1 MNYVNRERL
10 QKIHEASMRML
21 ERTGMKYHNPKAIEI
36 LKDHGIRVEGNVA
49 YFTEE
54 QLMYWARKAPSTFTL
69 YARNPKHNIVIGGS
83 NVNPAPLYGCAH
95 IADKNGVKR
104 QATIEDYVNYAKLF
118 HANDDFHV
126 DGGLMVQPF
135 DVPIPSSCL
144 SMFYATYTH
153 SDKAMFCVAGKEE
166 YMDAMLKAAEVAYGG
181 KEELLRHPHLI
192 TIVNANTPLQL
203 DVMMTD
209 VLIKFAEY
217 GQPIV
222 IAPCDMAGSTSPVT
236 LAGTIAMSTAE
247 ALATIALA
255 QMVRPGTPVVMGS
268 QSTTADM
275 KTGQIAIGAP
285 EGALC
290 YRYLGQM
297 AKFYQLPSRAG
308 GALTDSKVV
317 DTQAGIEA
325 YMTFLACCQNEV
337 NFIIHSA
344 GILDGYAYTSY
355 EKVISDFEVVRY
367 VLRYLR
373 EFDINEDT
381 IPLDLID
388 EVGHDGEYLT
398 KDHTFQ
404 YCHTEPLAPTLC
416 SRGNVQDA
424 AHQYELNIEKR
435 YAQLMEAYQ
444 EKAPVCDQEV
454 LNKIKDIFV
463 EQGIDRELLD
473 KIEAM

>member
-1 MNYVNRERL
+1 MQERL

-21 ERTGMKYHNPKAIEI
+21 AETGMKYHNPKAIEI
-36 LKDHGIRVEGNVA
+36 LKAHDIRVEGNVA

-54 QLMYWARKAPSTFTL
+54 QLMYWVRKAPSCFTL
-69 YARNPKHNIVIGGS
+69 YARNPKYNMTIGGDE
-83 NVNPAPLYGCAH
+83 VNPVPLYGCAH

-104 QATIEDYVNYAKLF
+104 QATIQDYVNYAKLF
-118 HANDDFHV
+118 HANDDFKI

-153 SDKAMFCVAGKEE
+153 SDKALFCVAGKEQ
-166 YMDAMLKAAEVAYGG
+166 YMDAMLKAAEVAFGS
-181 KEELLRHPHLI
+181 KEELIAHPRLI

-203 DVMMTD
+203 DIMMTD

-217 GQPIV
+217 GQPLV

-275 KTGQIAIGAP
+275 KSGQIAIGSP

-290 YRYLGQM
+290 YRYLGLM

-308 GALTDSKVV
+308 GALTDSKIV
-317 DTQAGIEA
+317 DAQAGMESF
-325 YMTFLACCQNEV
+325 MTFLACAQNKV

-373 EFDINEDT
+373 EFEINDDT
-381 IPLDLID
+381 IPQELIK

-398 KDHTFQ
+398 KDHTFMH
-404 YCHTEPLAPTLC
+404 CHTEPLAPQLC
-416 SRGNVQDA
+416 SRGNVKDPSC
-424 AHQYELNIEKR
+424 QYQLNIEKR
-435 YAQLMEAYQ
+435 YDQLMARYEETAPECDEAI
-444 EKAPVCDQEV
+444 
-454 LNKIKDIFV
+454 LTKIKDILA
-463 EQGIDRELLD
+463 EQGIEKALLD
-473 KIEAM
+473 SIEKM

>member
-1 MNYVNRERL
+1 MKERC
-10 QKIHEASMRML
+10 QKIHEGAMRML

-36 LKDHGIRVEGNVA
+36 LKANGIRCEGNVA

-54 QLMYWARKAPSTFTL
+54 QLMYWVRKAPSTFTL

-83 NVNPAPLYGCAH
+83 HVNPAPLYGCAH

-104 QATIEDYVNYAKLF
+104 QATMQDYVNYAKMF

-153 SDKAMFCVAGKEE
+153 SDKALFCVAGKEE
-166 YMDAMLKAAEVAYGG
+166 YMEAMFKAGEIAFGG
-181 KEELLRHPHLI
+181 KENLIAHPHMI

-203 DVMMTD
+203 DIMMTD

-217 GQPIV
+217 GQPII

-236 LAGTIAMSTAE
+236 VAGTIAMSTAE

-255 QMVRPGTPVVMGS
+255 QMVRPGTPVIMGS
-268 QSTTADM
+268 QSTVADM

-297 AKFYQLPSRAG
+297 AKFYQLPARAG
-308 GALTDSKVV
+308 GALTDSKIV
-317 DTQAGIEA
+317 DAQAGIES
-325 YMTFLACCQNEV
+325 YMTFLACAQNEV
-337 NFIIHSA
+337 NFIVHSA

-355 EKVISDFEVVRY
+355 EKVLSDFQVVRY
-367 VLRYLR
+367 VMKYLK
-373 EFDINEDT
+373 EFEINEDT

-388 EVGHDGEYLT
+388 EVGHEGEYLT
-398 KDHTFQ
+398 KDHTFMN
-404 YCHTEPLAPTLC
+404 CRNELLSPELC
-416 SRGNVQDA
+416 SRGNVEDPA
-424 AHQYELNIEKR
+424 NQYGLNTEKL
-435 YAQLMEAYQ
+435 YQKLMADYEV
-444 EKAPVCDQEV
+444 KAPALDEDILSQ
-454 LNKIKDIFV
+454 IKDILAA
-463 EQGIDRELLD
+463 QDIPRELLD
-473 KIEAM
+473 SIEKM

>member
-1 MNYVNRERL
+1 MRERL
-10 QKIHEASMRML
+10 QKIHEASMKML
-21 ERTGMKYHNPKAIEI
+21 ERTGMKYHNPKAIEV
-36 LKDHGIRVEGNVA
+36 LKANGIRVEGNVA
-49 YFTEE
+49 YFTED
-54 QLMYWARKAPSTFTL
+54 QLMYWVRKAPSSFTL
-69 YARNPKHNIVIGGS
+69 YAKNPQHNIIIGGDH
-83 NVNPAPLYGCAH
+83 VNPAPLYGCAH

-118 HANDDFHV
+118 HANDDYHV

-153 SDKAMFCVAGKEE
+153 SDKCMFCVAGKEQ
-166 YMDAMLKAAEVAYGG
+166 YMDAMLAAAEVAYGS
-181 KEELLRHPHLI
+181 KEELIKHPHLI

-209 VLIKFAEY
+209 VLLKFAEY
-217 GQPIV
+217 GQPMV

-236 LAGTIAMSTAE
+236 LAGTIAMSNAE

-255 QMVRPGTPVVMGS
+255 QMVRPGTPVIIGS

-275 KTGQIAIGAP
+275 KTGQIAIGSP

-290 YRYLGQM
+290 YRYLAQM
-297 AKFYQLPSRAG
+297 SKFYQLPSRAG

-317 DTQAGIEA
+317 DAQAGMESFLT
-325 YMTFLACCQNEV
+325 YLACCQNKV

-344 GILDGYAYTSY
+344 GILDGYSYTSY
-355 EKVISDFEVVRY
+355 EKVISDFEVIRY
-367 VLRYLR
+367 VHKYLK
-373 EFDINEDT
+373 EFEINDET

-388 EVGHDGEYLT
+388 EVGHNGEYLT

-404 YCHTEPLAPTLC
+404 YCHTEPLAPTVC
-416 SRGNVQDA
+416 SRGSVADP
-424 AHQYELNIEKR
+424 AHQYQINIEKR
-435 YAQLMEAYQ
+435 YDQLMDLYQ
-444 EKAPVCDQEV
+444 SKAPVCDQAV
-454 LNKIKDIFV
+454 LDKIKDIFTA
-463 EQGIDRELLD
+463 QGISRELLD
-473 KIEAM
+473 SIEKM

>member
-1 MNYVNRERL
+1 MLVMQERCE
-10 QKIHEASMRML
+10 KIHAASMAML
-21 ERTGMKYHNPKAIEI
+21 AKTGMKYHNPKAIEI
-36 LKDHGIRVEGNVA
+36 LKAHDIRVEGNVA

-54 QLMYWARKAPSTFTL
+54 QLMYWVRKAPSCFTL
-69 YARNPKHNIVIGGS
+69 YARNPKYNMTIGGS
-83 NVNPAPLYGCAH
+83 EVNPVPLYGCAH
-95 IADKNGVKR
+95 IADKDGNKR
-104 QATIEDYVNYAKLF
+104 QATIQDYVNYAKLF
-118 HANDDFHV
+118 HANDDFKI

-153 SDKAMFCVAGKEE
+153 SDKALFCVAGKEQ
-166 YMDAMLKAAEVAYGG
+166 YMDAMMEAAEVAFGG
-181 KEELLRHPHLI
+181 KEELLAHPHLI

-236 LAGTIAMSTAE
+236 IAGTVAMSTAE

-255 QMVRPGTPVVMGS
+255 QMVRPGTPVIMGS

-297 AKFYQLPSRAG
+297 AKFYHLPSRAG
-308 GALTDSKVV
+308 GALTDSKIV
-317 DTQAGIEA
+317 DTQAGIESF
-325 YMTFLACCQNEV
+325 MTYLACAQNEV
-337 NFIIHSA
+337 NFIIHAA

-367 VLRYLR
+367 VTRYLR

-388 EVGHDGEYLT
+388 EVGHEGEYLT
-398 KDHTFQ
+398 KDHTFMH
-404 YCHTEPLAPTLC
+404 CRTEALAPDLC
-416 SRGNVQDA
+416 SRGNVQNPA
-424 AHQYELNIEKR
+424 GQYGLNIEKK
-435 YAQLMEAYQ
+435 YAALMDKYAATAPELDADITDKMKAIL
-444 EKAPVCDQEV
+444 EK
-454 LNKIKDIFV
+454 
-463 EQGIDRELLD
+463 QGIERSLLD
-473 KIEAM
+473 AIEKM

>member
-1 MNYVNRERL
+1 MKERL

-21 ERTGMKYHNPKAIEI
+21 EKTGMKYHNPKAIEI
-36 LKDHGIRVEGNVA
+36 LKANGLRVEGNVA
-49 YFTEE
+49 YFTED
-54 QLMYWARKAPSTFTL
+54 QLMYWVRKAPSSFTL
-69 YARNPKHNIVIGGS
+69 YAKNPQHNIVIGGDH
-83 NVNPAPLYGCAH
+83 VNPAPLYGCAH

-104 QATIEDYVNYAKLF
+104 QALIQDYVNYAKLF
-118 HANDDFHV
+118 HANDDYHV

-153 SDKAMFCVAGKEE
+153 SDKCMFCVAGQEQ
-166 YMDAMLKAAEVAYGG
+166 YMDAMLDAAEVAYGS
-181 KEELLRHPHLI
+181 KDELIKHPHLI

-209 VLIKFAEY
+209 VLIKFAQY
-217 GQPIV
+217 GQPLV

-236 LAGTIAMSTAE
+236 LAGTIAMSNAE

-255 QMVRPGTPVVMGS
+255 QMVRPGTPVIIGS

-275 KTGQIAIGAP
+275 KTGQIAIGSP

-290 YRYLGQM
+290 YRYLAQM
-297 AKFYQLPSRAG
+297 SKFYQLPSRAG

-317 DTQAGIEA
+317 DAQAGMESLLT
-325 YMTFLACCQNEV
+325 YLSCCQNKV

-344 GILDGYAYTSY
+344 GILDGYSYTSY
-355 EKVISDFEVVRY
+355 EKVISDFEIIRY
-367 VLRYLR
+367 VHRYLK
-373 EFDINEDT
+373 EFEINSDT

-398 KDHTFQ
+398 KEHTFQ
-404 YCHTEPLAPTLC
+404 YCHTEPLTPMVC
-416 SRGNVQDA
+416 SRGNVTDPA
-424 AHQYELNIEKR
+424 NQYQINIEKR
-435 YAQLMEAYQ
+435 YDALMDLYQ
-444 EKAPVCDQEV
+444 AKAPVCDQAI
-454 LNKIKDIFV
+454 LAKIKDIFV
-463 EQGIDRELLD
+463 EQGISRELLD
-473 KIEAM
+473 SIEKM

>member
-1 MNYVNRERL
+1 MRERL
-10 QKIHEASMRML
+10 QKIHEAAVAML
-21 ERTGMKYHNPKAIEI
+21 AKTGMKYHNPKAVEI
-36 LKDHGIRVEGNVA
+36 LKAHDIRMEGNVA

-54 QLMYWARKAPSTFTL
+54 QLMYWVRKAPSCFTL
-69 YARNPKHNIVIGGS
+69 YARNPKYNMTIGGDE
-83 NVNPAPLYGCAH
+83 VNPVPLYGCAH

-104 QATIEDYVNYAKLF
+104 QATIQDYVNYAKMF
-118 HANDDFHV
+118 HANEDFKI

-181 KEELLRHPHLI
+181 KEELIKHPHLI

-203 DVMMTD
+203 DIMMTD
-209 VLIKFAEY
+209 VLIKFAEA

-255 QMVRPGTPVVMGS
+255 QMVRPGTPVLMGS

-275 KTGQIAIGAP
+275 KTGQIAIGSP

-290 YRYLGQM
+290 YRYLALM
-297 AKFYQLPSRAG
+297 AKYYSLPCRGG
-308 GALTDSKVV
+308 GALTDSKIV
-317 DTQAGIEA
+317 DTQAGIES
-325 YMTFLACCQNEV
+325 YMTLLFCWQNKI
-337 NFIIHSA
+337 NFIIHAA
-344 GILDGYAYTSY
+344 GILDGYSYTSY
-355 EKVISDFEVVRY
+355 EKVISDFEVIRY
-367 VLRYLR
+367 VKRFLR
-373 EFDINEDT
+373 EFEINDET
-381 IPLDLID
+381 IPLELID
-388 EVGHDGEYLT
+388 QVGHDGEYLT

-404 YCHTEPLAPTLC
+404 FCHTEPLAPKLC
-416 SRGNVQDA
+416 SRGNVQDP
-424 AHQYELNIEKR
+424 AHQYELNIEKQ
-435 YAQLMEAYQ
+435 YEALMEKYEAT
-444 EKAPVCDQEV
+444 KPACDEAILSQ
-454 LNKIKDIFV
+454 IKDIF
-463 EQGIDRELLD
+463 ETQGIIRELLD
-473 KIEAM
+473 SIEKM